1 MKQITL
7 KLEKAIVRARVWLH
21 GKSTHD
27 ALQAD
32 ISDGCKADLIK
43 AKHFIAAGKKKK
55 KDIRYQDIQRFYF
68 WTITF
73 YWVGLG

>member
-7 KLEKAIVRARVWLH
+7 KLERAIVRARVWLH

-43 AKHFIAAGKKKK
+43 AKSFIAAGKKKK
-55 KDIRYQDIQRFYF
+55 KH
-68 WTITF
+68 
-73 YWVGLG
+73 